1 MKEETMR
8 SFGRNIMSFLAVLL
22 VAMSASWAG
31 PQTEDC
37 GQVNNAVGQP
47 ETSVSTCMD
56 ELLEAQLGMINAV
69 EDVATEM
76 QGVNLS
82 FIGAERF
89 GLRRSTMQE
98 DLTAHIQ
105 LLRDEH
111 GRAMAANKAVEEA
124 DYEEA
129 FANAD
134 QEKGKNCGLSDL
146 PFKESLKGSDPPGL
160 RDPDPSKFGDG
171 KCNVFSAIVDI
182 PGAPNDGDVVH
193 VNERR
198 ENMCEKVC
206 ADRVNPN
213 PPPNTLNTMADPKP
227 RKQERKE
234 RVVRRLTDDIDAT
247 VRATG
252 TISGASANLSALRF
266 QLSRAN
272 FSSSET
278 SDICVSGFDLS
289 GVFVISG
296 AAVAAANSAA
306 SFVTAAL
313 EIAKDNAEPPANQTV
328 AGFNAGAAV
337 SPFAIAAGISK
348 LITEALGIVE
358 KALVLTGEIV
368 SAFREDTL
376 ELCLKSVRDNTVTL
390 NGEFEGP
397 DGAIFLLQAD
407 VADLKL
413 KAGEAAAE
421 LAAIKAELAFVK
433 SLLETTRD
441 LLLTP
446 QGQREGF
453 NKP

>member
-1 MKEETMR
+1 MKEETMK
-8 SFGRNIMSFLAVLL
+8 SFGRNIMFFLAVFL
-22 VAMSASWAG
+22 VAMATSWAA
-31 PQTEDC
+31 PRSEDC
-37 GQVNNAVGQP
+37 GQADNAVGET
-47 ETSVSTCMD
+47 ETSVSTCVD
-56 ELLEAQLGMINAV
+56 ELLTAQLGMINAV
-69 EDVATEM
+69 EDVVIEM

-82 FIGAERF
+82 FFGAERL
-89 GLRRSTMQE
+89 GLRQSTMQE
-98 DLTAHIQ
+98 DLMAHIQ

-111 GRAMAANKAVEEA
+111 GRAMAASKSVEEA

-129 FANAD
+129 FAKAD

-146 PFKESLKGSDPPGL
+146 PFKESLEGSDPPGL

-171 KCNVFSAIVDI
+171 KCNVFEAIVDI

-198 ENMCEKVC
+198 ENMCELVC

-213 PPPNTLNTMADPKP
+213 PPPNTLNTLAEPKP

-247 VRATG
+247 FRATE

-272 FSSSET
+272 FSSSGT

-328 AGFNAGAAV
+328 AGFNAGSAV
-337 SPFAIAAGISK
+337 VPFAVAAGISK

-358 KALVLTGEIV
+358 KGLVLTGEIV

-397 DGAIFLLQAD
+397 DGAIFKLQAD
-407 VADLKL
+407 VDDLKL
-413 KAGEAAAE
+413 KAGDANAE
-421 LAAIKAELAFVK
+421 LAAIKAELALVK
-433 SLLETTRD
+433 SLLEATRD

-446 QGQREGF
+446 QGRREGF
-453 NKP
+453 QP